1 MYTSLLEKV
10 SAYLDADQ
18 VALVQRACEFA
29 KQAHDGQTRS
39 SGDPYILH
47 PIAVAEIIAGLRQDY
62 ITVVAGILHDTVED
76 CDVSEEDI
84 KTQFGDE
91 VAQLVNGVT
100 KLSKLSFE
108 SKEEAQAENYRK
120 MLIAMSDDLRVI
132 VIKLADR
139 LHNMQ
144 TIKFLRPDKQ
154 VRIAKETLDIYAPLA
169 HRIGMASLKWELE
182 DLSFMILEPE
192 AFQDIKHLVV
202 TKREERQQYIDGVI
216 VSVEG
221 LLSQH
226 SIEAVVKG
234 RPKHFYSIYK
244 KLLPGDTSFDE
255 LYDMLGIRVI
265 VSEIQECYAV
275 LGLIHS
281 AYTPVPGR
289 FKDYIAVPK
298 SNMYQS
304 LHTTIVGPEGKPV
317 EVQIRTHDMHHVA
330 ELGIAAHWQYKEGH
344 SSKRPDEE
352 FVWLRQM
359 MEMQHDSES
368 STDFLRH
375 LKMDLFQEDVFVF
388 TPNGE
393 VKILTQGA
401 TALDF
406 AFAVHTQ
413 VGYTCVGAK
422 VNGHMVAL
430 DYELKNGD
438 QLEILTSKQQSP
450 NSDWLTIVRSS
461 KSRAKIKQWL
471 KRQMREELVE
481 SGRQKLDSVLKVEGI
496 SLDEFISSDAFK
508 EAQDKHRLQDIEH
521 LYLFVGQ
528 GDLSV
533 REVIRKLVA
542 QPPVEDV
549 FSEIKAAPKSKSG
562 DGVVV
567 MGEKGI
573 AVTFAKCCA
582 PLPGDD
588 IEGIVTLGKGVSI
601 HRSDCRN
608 IAELDSE
615 KQGRLVAVSWDTG
628 DLQKG
633 GVYFVR
639 LTVESFDRVG
649 VMQDILRRISD
660 MNVNITEMNT
670 KSHQSEGTMEATLM
684 LELRNAAELSRVKL
698 AIQQISDVYAVRRA

>member
-1 MYTSLLEKV
+1 MYTSLLDKV
-10 SAYLDADQ
+10 AAYLEADQ
-18 VALVQRACEFA
+18 VELIKKACEFA
-29 KQAHDGQTRS
+29 KHAHEGQVRS

-47 PIAVAEIIAGLRQDY
+47 PIAVAEIIADLRQDY
-62 ITVVAGILHDTVED
+62 VTVAAGVLHDTIED
-76 CDVSEEDI
+76 CDVTEEDLI
-84 KTQFGDE
+84 SAFGDE

-120 MLIAMSDDLRVI
+120 MLIAMADDLRVI

-139 LHNMQ
+139 LHNMK
-144 TIKFLRPDKQ
+144 TIKFLRPYKQ
-154 VRIAKETLDIYAPLA
+154 LRIANETLDIYAPLA

-182 DLSFMILEPE
+182 DLSFMIQEPE
-192 AFQDIKHLVV
+192 AFQEIKHLVV
-202 TKREERQQYIDGVI
+202 TKREARQQYIDKV
-216 VSVEG
+216 
-221 LLSQH
+221 
-226 SIEAVVKG
+226 IEAVNTLLSTHNIEANVKG

-275 LGLIHS
+275 LGFIHS
-281 AYTPVPGR
+281 MYTPVPGR

-317 EVQIRTHDMHHVA
+317 EVQIRTQDMHHVA

-344 SSKRPDEE
+344 SNKKPDEE

-359 MEMQHDSES
+359 MELQHDSES
-368 STDFLRH
+368 STDFLRD
-375 LKMDLFQEDVFVF
+375 LKMDLFQGEVFVF

-406 AFAVHTQ
+406 AFSVHTQ

-422 VNGHMVAL
+422 VNGHMVSL
-430 DYELKNGD
+430 DYVLKNGD
-438 QLEILTSKQQSP
+438 QVEILTSKQQSP

-481 SGRQKLDSVLKVEGI
+481 AGRQKFDSVLKVEGI
-496 SLDEFISSDAFK
+496 SLDEFMDSESFK
-508 EAQDKHRLQDIEH
+508 EAKEKHRLQDIEH

-528 GDLSV
+528 GDISV
-533 REVIRKLVA
+533 REVLRKMIA
-542 QPPVEDV
+542 QAPVEEV
-549 FSEIKAAPKSKSG
+549 FTELKSSPKGKSG
-562 DGVVV
+562 EGIVV

-608 IAELDSE
+608 ILEVSDDIKA
-615 KQGRLVAVSWDTG
+615 RLVSVSWDTA
-628 DLQKG
+628 DMTKG
-633 GVYFVR
+633 GVYFAK

-670 KSHQSEGTMEATLM
+670 KSHQSEATLEATLM
-684 LELRNAAELSRVKL
+684 LELKNASELSRVKL
-698 AIQQISDVYAVRRA
+698 AIQQISDVYAVRRG

>member
-1 MYTSLLEKV
+1 MYTALIEKV
-10 SAYLDADQ
+10 SAYLSAEQ
-18 VALVQRACEFA
+18 VELIKKACEFA
-29 KQAHDGQTRS
+29 TRAHAGQERS
-39 SGDPYILH
+39 SGEPYILH

-62 ITVVAGILHDTVED
+62 VTVIAGLLHDTVED
-76 CDVSEEDI
+76 CDVSEKDI
-84 KTQFGDE
+84 KSEFGDE
-91 VAQLVNGVT
+91 VAHLVNGVT

-139 LHNMQ
+139 LHNMK

-154 VRIAKETLDIYAPLA
+154 VRIANETLDIYAPLA

-182 DLSFMILEPE
+182 DLAFMILQPE
-192 AFQDIKHLVV
+192 SFQEIKHLVV
-202 TKREERQQYIDGVI
+202 AKREERQKYIDRVI
-216 VSVEG
+216 ESVKT
-221 LLSQH
+221 LLSKH
-226 SIEAVVKG
+226 SIDANVKG

-281 AYTPVPGR
+281 MYTPVPGR
-289 FKDYIAVPK
+289 FKDFIAVPK

-344 SSKRPDEE
+344 SNKKPDEE

-359 MEMQHDSES
+359 MEMQHDSEN

-375 LKMDLFQEDVFVF
+375 LKMDLFQDEVFVF

-393 VKILTQGA
+393 VKMLTQGA
-401 TALDF
+401 RALDF
-406 AFAVHTQ
+406 AFSVHTQ

-422 VNGHMVAL
+422 VNGHMVSL

-438 QLEILTSKQQSP
+438 QIEILTSKHQSP
-450 NSDWLTIVRSS
+450 NSDWLTIVRST
-461 KSRAKIKQWL
+461 KSRSKIKQWL

-481 SGRQKLDSVLKVEGI
+481 SGRQKMDSVLKVEGI
-496 SLDEFISSDAFK
+496 ALDDFISSDAFK
-508 EAQDKHRLQDIEH
+508 EAKEKYRLQDIEH
-521 LYLFVGQ
+521 LYLFIGQ
-528 GDLSV
+528 GDLSA
-533 REVIRKLVA
+533 REVLRKMIA
-542 QPPVEDV
+542 QAPVEEV
-549 FSEIKAAPKSKSG
+549 FTELKSSPKGKIG
-562 DGVVV
+562 EGVIV

-588 IEGIVTLGKGVSI
+588 IDGIVTLGKGVSI

-608 IAELDSE
+608 LLDLDVE
-615 KQGRLVAVSWDTG
+615 MKGRLVTVSWDAS
-628 DLQKG
+628 DIQKG
-633 GVYFVR
+633 GVYFAKI
-639 LTVESFDRVG
+639 TIESFDRVG
-649 VMQDILRRISD
+649 IMQDILRRISD

-684 LELRNAAELSRVKL
+684 LELRNASEFSKVKL
-698 AIQQISDVYAVRRA
+698 AIQQISDVYAVRRG

>member
-1 MYTSLLEKV
+1 
-10 SAYLDADQ
+10 
-18 VALVQRACEFA
+18 
-29 KQAHDGQTRS
+29 
-39 SGDPYILH
+39 
-47 PIAVAEIIAGLRQDY
+47 
-62 ITVVAGILHDTVED
+62 
-76 CDVSEEDI
+76 
-84 KTQFGDE
+84 
-91 VAQLVNGVT
+91 
-100 KLSKLSFE
+100 
-108 SKEEAQAENYRK
+108 
-120 MLIAMSDDLRVI
+120 

-139 LHNMQ
+139 LHNMK

-154 VRIAKETLDIYAPLA
+154 VRIARETLDIYAPLA

-192 AFQDIKHLVV
+192 SFQEIKHLVV
-202 TKREERQQYIDGVI
+202 TKREERQQYIDRVI
-216 VSVEG
+216 ESVNE
-221 LLSQH
+221 LFIQH
-226 SIEAVVKG
+226 DIKAEVKG

-265 VSEIQECYAV
+265 VTEIQECYAV

-317 EVQIRTHDMHHVA
+317 EVQIRTRDMHRVA

-344 SSKRPDEE
+344 SNTKPDKE

-359 MEMQHDSES
+359 MEMHHESES
-368 STDFLRH
+368 STDFLRD
-375 LKMDLFQEDVFVF
+375 LKMDLFQDEVFVF

-422 VNGHMVAL
+422 VNGHMVSL
-430 DYELKNGD
+430 GYELKNGD
-438 QLEILTSKQQSP
+438 QLEILTSKQQKP
-450 NSDWLTIVRSS
+450 NSDWLTFVRSS

-481 SGRQKLDSVLKVEGI
+481 AGRQKVDSCFKVEGI
-496 SLDEFISSDAFK
+496 TLDAFIDSDAFK
-508 EAQDKHRLQDIEH
+508 EVKDKYRLQDIEH

-528 GDLSV
+528 GEISV
-533 REVIRKLVA
+533 REVIRKLVQ
-542 QPPVEDV
+542 QPPVEEV
-549 FSEIKAAPKSKSG
+549 FTELKSAPKSKSG
-562 DGVVV
+562 EGVVV

-573 AVTFAKCCA
+573 AVTFAKCCS

-588 IEGIVTLGKGVSI
+588 IEGIVTLGKGVSV
-601 HRSDCRN
+601 HRSDCKN
-608 IAELDSE
+608 FLDLDDE
-615 KQGRLVAVSWDTG
+615 KKSRVVSVAWDTG
-628 DLQKG
+628 DIQHG
-633 GVYFVR
+633 GVYYAR
-639 LTVESFDRVG
+639 LIVESFDRVG

-670 KSHQSEGTMEATLM
+670 KSHQAEGTMEATLM
-684 LELRNAAELSRVKL
+684 LELHNATELSRVKL
-698 AIQQISDVYAVRRA
+698 AIQQISDVYAVRRG